1 MLKVLY
7 CSLQHAISKLYLD
20 ILFIIFVKEEP
31 YVLTKFIKFNIFM
44 FFFDFFLNIINDSNK
59 SNYTKYSQLIE
70 LQQTQQ
76 FRGAYICFTMCL
88 WIFKR
93 QLFLIIFSI
102 LSFTLIL
109 INMKQIFLQ
118 TGDSD
123 NTRMVS
129 ALFILMLLLI
139 IFVFFS
145 IKIGIYKNYLV
156 LNKSSLIAN
165 MLIFIEIFLQV
176 TFNTQSKAFVL
187 LVFILRF
194 LW

>member
-1 MLKVLY
+1 
-7 CSLQHAISKLYLD
+7 
-20 ILFIIFVKEEP
+20 
-31 YVLTKFIKFNIFM
+31 M

-59 SNYTKYSQLIE
+59 SNYTIYSQLIE
-70 LQQTQQ
+70 QQQIQQ
-76 FRGAYICFTMCL
+76 FLGAYICFTMCL

-118 TGDSD
+118 TGDD